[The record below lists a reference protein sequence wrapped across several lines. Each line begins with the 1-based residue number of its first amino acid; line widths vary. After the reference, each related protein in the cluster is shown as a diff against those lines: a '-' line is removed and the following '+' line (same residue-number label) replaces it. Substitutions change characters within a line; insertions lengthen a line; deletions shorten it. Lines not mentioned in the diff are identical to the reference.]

1 MYQYLDTLTHGVS
14 RDILGAMFGLRALEV
29 LLIVGVVLV
38 LAVMVAWAT
47 ARGPLRRGTVERFS
61 RRQRLELTDDNATHV
76 VGALLVTHRW
86 RRAGLV
92 VGLGVGLLWSMH
104 AGALTL
110 HLIAGLLGWFVGAVV
125 AEWRIG
131 RLARPGDRR
140 VAGLAP
146 RGITRY
152 LTAEVRAIVALV
164 GAGLLVLLVV
174 AVVRAGAQGV
184 WWGWLVYVLALGAG
198 LVLTAGAVVERP
210 SGFVDAGVR
219 AADDALRC
227 HGLTVLAGSAV
238 AAAYPA
244 LVGLALLAVYP
255 TGVPPTADPPWALGV
270 VLLCLVTGYLVAVW
284 SPSTRAAREPG
295 SAEASAP
302 PPTTGSSSTVSAG
315 GAEPG
320 PSC

>member
-1 MYQYLDTLTHGVS
+1 MYQYLDTLTQRIGH
-14 RDILGAMFGLRALEV
+14 DILEGMFGAGVIEV
-29 LLIVGVVLV
+29 LLLVGVVLV

-61 RRQRLELTDDNATHV
+61 RRQRLELTDGNAPHV
-76 VGALLVTHRW
+76 VVALLVTHRW

-92 VGLGVGLLWSMH
+92 VGLGVGLLWSMRN
-104 AGALTL
+104 GALTL

-131 RLARPGDRR
+131 RLTPAGNRR
-140 VAGLAP
+140 IAGLAP
-146 RGITRY
+146 RGISRY
-152 LTAEVRAIVALV
+152 LTAEVRAIIALV
-164 GAGLLVLLVV
+164 GAGLVVLLVV
-174 AVVRAGAQGV
+174 SAVRGGVRGE
-184 WWGWLVYVLALGAG
+184 WWAWLGYVLALGSG
-198 LVLTAGAVVERP
+198 LGLTARAVVARP
-210 SGFVDAGVR
+210 SGFVDGGVR

-255 TGVPPTADPPWALGV
+255 AGRHPTTDPPWALAV
-270 VLLCLVTGYLVAVW
+270 VVVCLLTGYLVAVW

-295 SAEASAP
+295 SAEVSSPRPAA
-302 PPTTGSSSTVSAG
+302 GRSSSVSAG
-315 GAEPG
+315 GPESG
-320 PSC
+320 SSC

>member
-1 MYQYLDTLTHGVS
+1 
-14 RDILGAMFGLRALEV
+14 MFGLSALEV
-29 LLIVGVVLV
+29 LLILGVVLV
-38 LAVMVAWAT
+38 LTLMVAWAT

-92 VGLGVGLLWSMH
+92 VGLGVGLLWSMLH
-104 AGALTL
+104 GALTL

-131 RLARPGDRR
+131 RLARPGERR
-140 VAGLAP
+140 SAALAP
-146 RGITRY
+146 RGVARY
-152 LTAEVRAIVALV
+152 LTAGVRAIVALV
-164 GAGLLVLLVV
+164 GVGLLVLLVLA
-174 AVVRAGAQGV
+174 AVRGGGQGA
-184 WWGWLVYVLALGAG
+184 WWGWLGYVVVLGAG
-198 LVLTAGAVVERP
+198 LVLTARAVVERP

-244 LVGLALLAVYP
+244 IAGLALLVAYP
-255 TGVPPTADPPWALGV
+255 TGVPVSAEPPWAVGIVLG
-270 VLLCLVTGYLVAVW
+270 CLVTGYLVAAW
-284 SPSTRAAREPG
+284 SPSTRAARDPG
-295 SAEASAP
+295 ASEASSPHPAGG
-302 PPTTGSSSTVSAG
+302 TSSDVSAG
-315 GAEPG
+315 GLESG
-320 PSC
+320 RC